1 MKNIIL
7 TAAVI
12 ISFAASAFC
21 GDYDSLALE
30 IISSSGH
37 KAENIGFVVRKISD
51 STQIAALNPQK
62 SFIPASLQKLF
73 TAAAA
78 LDKLGVTYRCQTKIY
93 AENFDRVSGEVKGD
107 LYIVGAGDAGISA
120 ERLWLMAQYLRHSG
134 VKSIPNRL
142 VIDNSYFSQEETLA
156 PGYGEAN
163 NSRAYM
169 SPISAFSV
177 SFNATSVVVQPS
189 VSGENAFVH
198 IFPPRHD
205 VPMTGSVSTIEKG
218 KDLSVSTKKHPAN
231 GMEILLDGTVKPGD
245 KPKYVYRQVWEPVTN
260 AGESFRAVAKQVG
273 IQADF
278 TVAIGK
284 VDKEK
289 AELILT
295 YDSEPLYESVKSM
308 FKYSNNF
315 TAEMMFLIFAE
326 ETMKSPPDW
335 KSGSKVIQDWWKE
348 RFPQSG
354 EISVINGSGMGD
366 GNKCSAGQVSDLL
379 SWSAKQI
386 WFYDYISMMS
396 IAGVDGT
403 LSKRFKGTDLIGDFR
418 GKTGT
423 LNDFGVSG
431 LAGYFTANGEMYSAV
446 FIANDRATSQYAK
459 WILSE
464 QLIAG
469 VKKAIETKKVIK

>member
-1 MKNIIL
+1 MKKIIL
-7 TAAVI
+7 TSTLIAF
-12 ISFAASAFC
+12 FAASAFC
-21 GDYDSLALE
+21 ENFDSLALE
-30 IISSSGH
+30 IIGSAGH
-37 KAENIGFVVRKISD
+37 KAENIGFVVRKVSD
-51 STQIAALNPQK
+51 SKQITALNPDK

-78 LDKLGVTYRCQTKIY
+78 LDKLGVTYRSQTKIY
-93 AENFDRVSGEVKGD
+93 AEDFDRVTGEVKGD
-107 LYIVGAGDAGISA
+107 LYIVGAGDPGISA

-134 VKSIPNRL
+134 IKSIPRRL
-142 VIDNSYFSQEETLA
+142 VIDNSFFSQEETIA
-156 PGYGEAN
+156 PGYGDTN

-177 SFNATSVVVQPS
+177 SFNSTSVVVQPS
-189 VSGENAFVH
+189 VSGENAVVH

-205 VPMTGSVSTIEKG
+205 VPTTGNVSTIEKG
-218 KDLSVSTKKHPAN
+218 KELSVSTKKHPSN
-231 GMEILLDGTVKPGD
+231 GMEILLGGTIKPND

-260 AGESFRAVAKQVG
+260 AGESFRAVARQVG

-284 VDKEK
+284 VDTTK
-289 AELILT
+289 AELILS

-315 TAEMMFLIFAE
+315 TAEMTLLTLTAKMTKKPA
-326 ETMKSPPDW
+326 DW
-335 KSGSKVIQDWWKE
+335 KLGSQYMQDWWKE
-348 RFPQSG
+348 KFPQSG

-366 GNKCSAGQVSDLL
+366 GNQCSAAQISDLL
-379 SWSAKQI
+379 CWSTKQI
-386 WFYDYISMMS
+386 WFHDYISTMS
-396 IAGVDGT
+396 IAGIDGT
-403 LSKRFKGTDLIGDFR
+403 LSSRFKNSELTGNFR
-418 GKTGT
+418 AKTGT

-464 QLIAG
+464 QLILG
-469 VKKAIETKKVIK
+469 VKKAIEAKR